1 MLARDDLVDEA
12 AIFRKVVE
20 VGRSAH
26 QQRVAHR
33 RLQMPVRALDRTIFL
48 RNTAV
53 IAGRL
58 HPVMATQR
66 VISVRQILARRCIQ
80 IPERRRQTVAAIDRK
95 STRLNSSHSCASRMP
110 SSACKQ
116 KSILLSLT
124 Y

>member
-1 MLARDDLVDEA
+1 MRISDWSSDVCSSDLPLRAPRILARDDLVDEA

-33 RLQMPVRALDRTIFL
+33 RLQMPVRAIDRAIFL

-53 IAGRL
+53 IAGRP

-66 VISVRQILARRCIQ
+66 VISKTGRTSFR
-80 IPERRRQTVAAIDRK
+80 ERVCQ
-95 STRLNSSHSCASRMP
+95 
-110 SSACKQ
+110 
-116 KSILLSLT
+116 
-124 Y
+124 